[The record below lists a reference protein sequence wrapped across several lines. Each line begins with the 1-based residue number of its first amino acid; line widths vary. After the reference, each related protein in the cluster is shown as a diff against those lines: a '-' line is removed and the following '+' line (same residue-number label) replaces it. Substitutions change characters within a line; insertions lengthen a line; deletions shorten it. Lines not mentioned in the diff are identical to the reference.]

1 MIEEILKTSLELATF
16 FYIKDTEY
24 DILEKEAVLDETKNK
39 KIVVTRN
46 LKTRKI
52 ELFTI
57 DNLEKNNPIYYR
69 NKTTNDIIKE
79 YLLLSEDKESENI
92 EYSNFLCG
100 DLGIDQGDGD
110 SIMFL
115 DGTKNIFEKN
125 DNVHMLYK
133 DEDFIVMDGE
143 DYDLDC
149 YLIIKTENFK

>member
-1 MIEEILKTSLELATF
+1 MIDQILKTSLELATF
-16 FYIKDTEY
+16 FYIKDVEY
-24 DILEKEAVLDETKNK
+24 GILEKEADLDETKNK
-39 KIVVTRN
+39 KIIVTRN
-46 LKTRKI
+46 FNTRKI

-57 DNLEKNNPIYYR
+57 DNLEKKNPIYYR
-69 NKTTNDIIKE
+69 EKTTNDIIKE

-100 DLGIDQGDGD
+100 DLGIDQGDGN

-149 YLIIKTENFK
+149 YVIIKTENFK